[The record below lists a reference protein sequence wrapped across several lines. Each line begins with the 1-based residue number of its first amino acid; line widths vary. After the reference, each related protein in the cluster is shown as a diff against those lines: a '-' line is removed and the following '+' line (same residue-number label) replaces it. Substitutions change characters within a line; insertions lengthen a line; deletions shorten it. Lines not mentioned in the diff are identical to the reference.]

1 MSCYYNMTV
10 TLTKAGPDRFDK
22 IKAAASEEWD
32 FEDWNEFDGTLT
44 ASADG
49 NLCAGETDQEF
60 VERLARAVWKANGDP
75 CEVEVQATYLEDLPH
90 EDYVLDEADY
100 ERIRGQP
107 ASTGNGVQ

>member
-1 MSCYYNMTV
+1 MSRYYNMYASV
-10 TLTKAGPDRFDK
+10 SRANPDRFDT

-32 FEDWNEFDGTLT
+32 FEDWNEFEGTLT

-49 NLCAGETDQEF
+49 KLCAGETDQEF
-60 VERLARAVWKANGDP
+60 AERLARAVWKANGGP

-100 ERIRGQP
+100 ERIMAAPEEAEQ
-107 ASTGNGVQ
+107 NG